1 MVKVKTIATAV
12 DAEILTLDQRVEKAK
27 LELQKFTDS
36 ADLIYL
42 DNIIDLL
49 TPLIQTFSKNLQI
62 NYLLGL
68 AYLNKDI
75 FDKAETH
82 LLTAYE
88 ASTDEE
94 QKTEIHKHLSACYEV
109 KADEIYHS
117 ADYELALSIYRQSS
131 TQLGF
136 FQSGMC
142 LFRLKQYEKA
152 KDVFRTYAK
161 QQNDLN
167 DIADACLNMAECF
180 MNMADHKSAWR
191 YLAAAI
197 VFYRASSKATL
208 EENKQYLSPIMQQLK
223 K

>member
-1 MVKVKTIATAV
+1 
-12 DAEILTLDQRVEKAK
+12 
-27 LELQKFTDS
+27 
-36 ADLIYL
+36 
-42 DNIIDLL
+42 LL
-49 TPLIQTFSKNLQI
+49 TPFIQTFSKNVQV

-68 AYLNKDI
+68 AYLHKDI
-75 FDKAETH
+75 FDKAETY

-88 ASTDEE
+88 SSTDGK
-94 QKTEIHKHLSACYEV
+94 QKKEIHKNLSACYNL
-109 KADEIYHS
+109 KADEAYRR
-117 ADYELALSIYRQSS
+117 ADYKLALSIYSQSS
-131 TQLGF
+131 TQLSF

-142 LFRLKQYEKA
+142 LFRLKQYEAA
-152 KDVFRTYAK
+152 KDIFRTYAK

-223 K
+223 